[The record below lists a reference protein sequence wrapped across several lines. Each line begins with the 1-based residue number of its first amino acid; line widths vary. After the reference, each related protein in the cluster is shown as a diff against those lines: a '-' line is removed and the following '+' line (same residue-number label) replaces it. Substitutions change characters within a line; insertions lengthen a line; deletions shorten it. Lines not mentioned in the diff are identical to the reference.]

1 MTKTRAPYAAEFRE
15 QMVELVASGRR
26 PQELAREFG
35 CCAQTI
41 HDWIKKAG
49 RVIDLP
55 RGTQIVQ
62 ASKQA
67 RAVANATA
75 LSADE
80 RAELERLRKENRR
93 LQIERDIL
101 AKASGWPRATAWFA
115 GTSVRTPNG
124 SSRWG
129 WPRAT

>member
-1 MTKTRAPYAAEFRE
+1 MLKTRGPYAAEFRK

-49 RVIDLP
+49 RVIDLL

-67 RAVANATA
+67 RMVANATA

-101 AKASGWPRATAWFA
+101 AKASGWPT
-115 GTSVRTPNG
+115 G
-124 SSRWG
+124 
-129 WPRAT
+129 

>member
-1 MTKTRAPYAAEFRE
+1 MAKTRAPYPEEFKQ
-15 QMVELVASGRR
+15 QMLELVASGRR

-49 RVIDLP
+49 RVIDLA
-55 RGTQIVQ
+55 RGAQIMQ
-62 ASKQA
+62 AGKQA

-93 LQIERDIL
+93 LQTERDIL
-101 AKASGWPRATAWFA
+101 AKATAWFA
-115 GTSVRTPNG
+115 GTSAHTPNG
-124 SSRWG
+124 SSRS
-129 WPRAT
+129 

>member
-1 MTKTRAPYAAEFRE
+1 MAKTRAPYAAEFRE

-49 RVIDLP
+49 RVVDLP

-101 AKASGWPRATAWFA
+101 AKATAWFA
-115 GTSVRTPNG
+115 GTSAHTSNG
-124 SSRWG
+124 SSRS
-129 WPRAT
+129 

>member
-1 MTKTRAPYAAEFRE
+1 MKESKMAKTRGPYAAEFRE

-55 RGTQIVQ
+55 RGVQIVQ

-93 LQIERDIL
+93 LQMERDIL
-101 AKASGWPRATAWFA
+101 AKATAWFA
-115 GTSVRTPNG
+115 GTSVHTPNG
-124 SSRWG
+124 SSRS
-129 WPRAT
+129 

>member
-101 AKASGWPRATAWFA
+101 AKATAWFA
-115 GTSVRTPNG
+115 GTSVHTPNG
-124 SSRWG
+124 SSRS
-129 WPRAT
+129 

>member
-15 QMVELVASGRR
+15 SMVELVASCRR

-35 CCAQTI
+35 GCAQTI
-41 HDWIKKAG
+41 HDWTKKAG

-55 RGTQIVQ
+55 HGRQIVP
-62 ASKQA
+62 ASKQG
-67 RAVANATA
+67 RAVANVTA

-93 LQIERDIL
+93 LQIEP
-101 AKASGWPRATAWFA
+101 K
-115 GTSVRTPNG
+115 NG
-124 SSRWG
+124 DY
-129 WPRAT
+129 PVAQCIN